1 MQPQKRNQWHLT
13 SHVSHLPSPTSSSFP
28 RTTQHNTTQLSYRQ
42 RPVSQ
47 KLQIDSFHKH
57 FSHFPHK
64 QTPWDEIATRAFS
77 LMAMLL
83 RKVWGSVSNR
93 SESSSSSDRN
103 RIFLSSS
110 LSSLGAFDQLPADI
124 LMQILRKLEAK
135 DAVKMSVVCK
145 SWKSLISDNLLWI
158 FFLQNHPYESWDAIF
173 FAETS
178 LRSGYPLQ

>member
-1 MQPQKRNQWHLT
+1 
-13 SHVSHLPSPTSSSFP
+13 
-28 RTTQHNTTQLSYRQ
+28 
-42 RPVSQ
+42 
-47 KLQIDSFHKH
+47 
-57 FSHFPHK
+57 
-64 QTPWDEIATRAFS
+64 
-77 LMAMLL
+77 MAMLL

-93 SESSSSSDRN
+93 SESESSDRN
-103 RIFLSSS
+103 QIFSSSLLS
-110 LSSLGAFDQLPADI
+110 LSSLGTFDQLPADI

-158 FFLQNHPYESWDAIF
+158 SFLQNHPYESWDAIF